1 VEVAVGSPL
10 LPRRV
15 VPVVRLYSPE
25 AVEEI
30 RAAAEAWEREV
41 VPQWLRRLPERME
54 SFTTL
59 SGIEVKRLYTPADL
73 PDFDYMEKLG
83 FPGTYPFTRGIHAT
97 MYRARIWT
105 MRMFSG
111 YGGPEETNKRLRF
124 LIEHGETG
132 LSLAFDYPTLIG
144 IDPDDPMAEGEV
156 GIVGV
161 SVPTL
166 RDMEIIFNGIN
177 MGEVTTN
184 MTINPPAPVLLSFY
198 VATAEKQG
206 VPYERIGGTTQ
217 NDPLK
222 EFIAQ
227 KSYVFPPE
235 PAVKVA
241 MDLIEWSVKHLP
253 KWNPISISG
262 YHIREAGSDAVQ
274 EVAFTIAD
282 GIEYVRQLIARGLDV
297 DEFAPRLSFF
307 WDSHIN
313 FFEEIAKFRAARR
326 MWARIMRE
334 WFGAKKPRSWWMRF
348 HTQTAGVSLTAQQ
361 PWLNI
366 VRTAYEALA
375 AVLGGT
381 QSLHTNSFDEPFRVP
396 SEFAA
401 KIALRTQQI
410 LAYETGVADT
420 IDPCGG
426 SYYVEWLTDEI
437 EERAWRYIDR
447 IERMGGMLE
456 AVKKGYPQREIT
468 ETSYRFQRDVEEGR
482 RFIVGVNI
490 FVEEDI
496 DEVRNVPLLEFDQEE
511 IEERQK
517 RRVREVRSM
526 RNQQRWRR
534 ALDELRRAAER
545 GENIMPYVLNAAKAY
560 ATLGEIM
567 GTLKEVYGVYV
578 EPPIY

>member
-1 VEVAVGSPL
+1 MRCCSVMAK
-10 LPRRV
+10 
-15 VPVVRLYSPE
+15 LYSE
-25 AVEEI
+25 RSLEEI
-30 RAAAEAWEREV
+30 RAKYMEWEEKV
-41 VPQWLRRLPERME
+41 VPEWLKRLPERME
-54 SFTTL
+54 EFTTL
-59 SGIEVKRLYTPADL
+59 SGIPVKRLYTPLDVQSQ
-73 PDFDYMEKLG
+73 DYMEKLG
-83 FPGTYPFTRGIHAT
+83 FPGQYPYTRGIHAT

-111 YGGPEETNKRLRF
+111 FGGPEETNERLKF
-124 LIEHGETG
+124 LIKHGETG

-166 RDMEIIFNGIN
+166 LDMEIIFNGIN
-177 MGEVTTN
+177 LGEVTTN

-198 VATAEKQG
+198 VAVAEKQG
-206 VPYERIGGTTQ
+206 VPYHRIGGTTQ

-241 MDLIEWSVKHLP
+241 MDLVEWSIRNLP

-262 YHIREAGSDAVQ
+262 YHIREAGSTAVQ
-274 EVAFTIAD
+274 ELAFTLAD
-282 GIEYVRQLIARGLDV
+282 GIEYVRQLISRGLDV

-307 WDSHIN
+307 FDSHIN

-326 MWARIMRE
+326 MWAKIMKE
-334 WFGAKKPRSWWMRF
+334 WFGARKARSMWLRF

-361 PWLNI
+361 PWNNI
-366 VRTAYEALA
+366 VRTAIEALA

-381 QSLHTNSFDEPFRVP
+381 QSLHTNGFDEPFRVP
-396 SEFAA
+396 SELAA

-410 LAYETGVADT
+410 IAYETGVADT
-420 IDPCGG
+420 IDPLGG
-426 SYYVEWLTDEI
+426 SYYVEWLTDEM
-437 EERAWRYIDR
+437 EERAWRYIDK
-447 IERMGGMLE
+447 IEKMGGMLE
-456 AVKKGYPQREIT
+456 AVKKGFPQREVT
-468 ETSYRFQRDVEEGR
+468 EASYRFQREVEEGK

-490 FVEEDI
+490 FTEEEEEEI
-496 DEVRNVPLLEFDQEE
+496 RKVPLLEFNQEE

-517 RRVREVRSM
+517 RRIRMVRESRDPV
-526 RNQQRWRR
+526 RWRR
-534 ALDELRRAAER
+534 SLDELRKAAER
-545 GENIMPYVLNAAKAY
+545 GENLMPYILQAVKAK

-567 GTLKEVYGVYV
+567 STLKEVYGVYV

>member
-1 VEVAVGSPL
+1 MANLFDEKAL
-10 LPRRV
+10 KEIAEKYTEWEEKI
-15 VPVVRLYSPE
+15 VPE
-25 AVEEI
+25 
-30 RAAAEAWEREV
+30 
-41 VPQWLRRLPERME
+41 WLSRLPERQKE
-54 SFTTL
+54 FTTL
-59 SGIEVKRLYTPADL
+59 SGIRVKRLYTPLDL
-73 PDFDYMEKLG
+73 KDFDYLSKLG
-83 FPGTYPFTRGIHAT
+83 FPGDYPFTRGIHAT
-97 MYRARIWT
+97 MYRARLWT

-111 YGGPEETNKRLRF
+111 YGGPEETNKRLKF

-132 LSLAFDYPTLIG
+132 LSLAFDYPTLVG
-144 IDPDDPMAEGEV
+144 VDPDDPMAEGEV
-156 GIVGV
+156 GVVGV

-166 RDMEIIFNGIN
+166 LDMEIIFDGID
-177 MGEVTTN
+177 MGSVTTN

-198 VATAEKQG
+198 VAAAEKQG
-206 VPYERIGGTTQ
+206 VPYHKIGGTTQ

-262 YHIREAGSDAVQ
+262 YHIREAGATAVQ
-274 EVAFTIAD
+274 ELAFTLAD

-307 WDSHIN
+307 FAAHIN

-326 MWARIMRE
+326 MWARIMKD
-334 WFGAKKPRSWWMRF
+334 WFGAKKKRSMWMRF
-348 HTQTAGVSLTAQQ
+348 HVQTSGVSLVAQE
-361 PWLNI
+361 PWNNI
-366 VRTAYEALA
+366 VRTAIEALA
-375 AVLGGT
+375 AVLGGA

-410 LAYETGVADT
+410 IAYETGVADVV
-420 IDPCGG
+420 DPLGG

-437 EERAWRYIDR
+437 EEQAWKYIDR

-456 AVKKGYPQREIT
+456 AVKNGYPQREVMDAA
-468 ETSYRFQRDVEEGR
+468 YRFQKEVEEGKR
-482 RFIVGVNI
+482 LIVGVNI
-490 FVEEDI
+490 FRSEDI
-496 DEVRNVPLLEFDQEE
+496 EEIRKVPLLEFDQRE

-517 RRVREVRSM
+517 KRVKMVREM
-526 RNQQRWRR
+526 RNKQKWER
-534 ALDELRRAAER
+534 ALNELRRAAER
-545 GENIMPYVLNAAKAY
+545 GENIMPYVLNAVKAY

-578 EPPIY
+578 EPPEF

>member
-1 VEVAVGSPL
+1 MS
-10 LPRRV
+10 
-15 VPVVRLYSPE
+15 PVVKLFNKN

-30 RAAAEAWEREV
+30 RKTVRKWEEEV
-41 VPQWLRRLPERME
+41 VPLWLQRIPERME
-54 SFTTL
+54 EFTTL
-59 SGIEVKRLYTPADL
+59 SEIPVKRVYTPADIEN
-73 PDFDYMEKLG
+73 FDYMEKLG
-83 FPGTYPFTRGIHAT
+83 LPGLYPFTRGIHAT

-111 YGGPEETNKRLRF
+111 YGGPEETNKRLKF

-144 IDPDDPMAEGEV
+144 LDPDDPMAEGEV

-166 RDMEIIFNGIN
+166 VDMEVIFDGID
-177 MGEVTTN
+177 MGKVTTN

-198 VATAEKQG
+198 VAAAERQG
-206 VPYERIGGTTQ
+206 VPYDKIGGTTQ

-241 MDLIEWSVKHLP
+241 MDLIEWSVRNLP

-282 GIEYVRQLIARGLDV
+282 GIEYVRQLVARGLDV

-313 FFEEIAKFRAARR
+313 FFEEVAKFRAARR
-326 MWARIMRE
+326 MWAKIMKE
-334 WFGAKKPRSWWMRF
+334 WFGAKKPRSMWMRF
-348 HTQTAGVSLTAQQ
+348 HTQTAGCSLTAQQ
-361 PWLNI
+361 PWNNI

-410 LAYETGVADT
+410 LAYETGVADV
-420 IDPCGG
+420 IDPLGG

-456 AVKKGYPQREIT
+456 AVKKGYPQKEVIDA
-468 ETSYRFQRDVEEGR
+468 SYRFQKEVEEGK

-490 FVEEDI
+490 FADKDVEEI
-496 DEVRNVPLLEFDQEE
+496 RKVPLLEFDQEE
-511 IEERQK
+511 IERRQK
-517 RRVREVRSM
+517 ERVRKVRSM
-526 RNQQRWRR
+526 RNEQKWKRS
-534 ALDELRRAAER
+534 LDDLRRAAER
-545 GENIMPYVLNAAKAY
+545 GENLMPYILSAVKAY

-567 GTLKEVYGVYV
+567 NTLKEVYGVYV
-578 EPPIY
+578 EPPLY

>member
-1 VEVAVGSPL
+1 LKRVGRWWSEVGGLFKDDEVKKIE
-10 LPRRV
+10 
-15 VPVVRLYSPE
+15 E
-25 AVEEI
+25 AVK
-30 RAAAEAWEREV
+30 RWEQETL
-41 VPQWLRRLPERME
+41 PQWLQRIPERQE
-54 SFTTL
+54 EFTTL
-59 SGIEVKRLYTPADL
+59 SDIPVKRVYTPSDIK
-73 PDFDYMEKLG
+73 DFDYMERLG
-83 FPGTYPFTRGIHAT
+83 MPGEYPFTRGIHAT
-97 MYRARIWT
+97 MYRARLWT

-111 YGGPEETNKRLRF
+111 YGGPEETNKRLKF

-132 LSLAFDYPTLIG
+132 LSLAFDYPTLVG
-144 IDPDDPMAEGEV
+144 VDPDDPMAEGEV

-161 SVPTL
+161 SVPTIV
-166 RDMEIIFNGIN
+166 DMEIIFDGID
-177 MGEVTTN
+177 MGKVTTN

-198 VATAEKQG
+198 VAVAEKQG
-206 VPYERIGGTTQ
+206 VPYSQIGGTTQ

-241 MDLIEWSVKHLP
+241 MDLIEWSVKNLP
-253 KWNPISISG
+253 QWNPISISG
-262 YHIREAGSDAVQ
+262 YHIREAGSTAVQ
-274 EVAFTIAD
+274 ELAFTLAD
-282 GIEYVRQLIARGLDV
+282 GIEYVRQLKARELDV

-307 WDSHIN
+307 FDAHIN

-326 MWARIMRE
+326 MWAKIMRE
-334 WFGAKKPRSWWMRF
+334 WFGAKKPRSWWLRF

-361 PWLNI
+361 PWNNI
-366 VRTAYEALA
+366 VRTAIEALA

-410 LAYETGVADT
+410 IAYETGAADT
-420 IDPCGG
+420 IDPLAG
-426 SYYVEWLTDEI
+426 SYYVEWLTDEM
-437 EERAWRYIDR
+437 EERAWRYIDK
-447 IERMGGMLE
+447 IEQMGGMLE
-456 AVKKGYPQREIT
+456 AVKKGFPQREVADAA
-468 ETSYRFQRDVEEGR
+468 YKFQKDVEEGR

-490 FVEEDI
+490 FTENEVEDI
-496 DEVRNVPLLEFDQEE
+496 RKVPLLEFDQGE
-511 IEERQK
+511 IERRQK
-517 RRVREVRSM
+517 QRIAQIRASRDTERWKRS
-526 RNQQRWRR
+526 
-534 ALDELRRAAER
+534 LDELRKAAER
-545 GENIMPYVLNAAKAY
+545 GDNIMPYVIQAVKAY

>member
-1 VEVAVGSPL
+1 MVK
-10 LPRRV
+10 
-15 VPVVRLYSPE
+15 LYSPE

-30 RAAAEAWEREV
+30 RSAAEAWEREV
-41 VPQWLRRLPERME
+41 VPQWLKRLPERME
-54 SFTTL
+54 EFTTL
-59 SGIEVKRLYTPADL
+59 SGIPVRRLYTPADL

-83 FPGTYPFTRGIHAT
+83 FPGLYPFTRGIHAT

-111 YGGPEETNKRLRF
+111 YGGPEETNKRLKF

-166 RDMEIIFNGIN
+166 KDMEIIFDGIN

-241 MDLIEWSVKHLP
+241 MDLIEWSVKNLP

-326 MWARIMRE
+326 MWAKIMKE

-456 AVKKGYPQREIT
+456 AVKKGFPQREIT
-468 ETSYRFQRDVEEGR
+468 ETSYKFQRDVEEMR
-482 RFIVGVNI
+482 KFIVGVNI
-490 FVEEDI
+490 FVEEDV
-496 DEVRNVPLLEFDQEE
+496 DEVRNVPLLEFDQQEV
-511 IEERQK
+511 EERQK
-517 RRVREVRSM
+517 RRVKWIRSM

-534 ALDELRRAAER
+534 ALDDLRRAAER

>member
-1 VEVAVGSPL
+1 MGVLRLGSVTRLFSSEALEELYEELKRWEKEV
-10 LPRRV
+10 LPKS
-15 VPVVRLYSPE
+15 L
-25 AVEEI
+25 
-30 RAAAEAWEREV
+30 ERY
-41 VPQWLRRLPERME
+41 PERME
-54 SFTTL
+54 KFTTL
-59 SGIEVKRLYTPADL
+59 SGIELKRIYTPLDL
-73 PDFDYMEKLG
+73 KDYDYMEKLG
-83 FPGTYPFTRGIHAT
+83 LPGMYPFTRGIHAT
-97 MYRARIWT
+97 MYRGRIWT

-111 YGGPEETNKRLRF
+111 YGGPEETNKRLKY

-144 IDPDDPMAEGEV
+144 LDADHPLARGEV
-156 GIVGV
+156 GLVGV
-161 SVPTL
+161 SVSSVL
-166 RDMEIIFNGIN
+166 DMEIIFDGIN
-177 MGEVTTN
+177 LGKVTTN

-198 VATAEKQG
+198 LLVAEKQG
-206 VPYERIGGTTQ
+206 VPYTAVGGTTQ

-241 MDLIEWSVKHLP
+241 MDLIEWSVRNVP

-274 EVAFTIAD
+274 ELAFTIAD
-282 GIEYVRQLIARGLDV
+282 GIEYVRQLKGRGMDV

-307 WDSHIN
+307 FASHIN

-326 MWARIMRE
+326 MWAKIMKE
-334 WFGAKKPRSWWMRF
+334 WFGAKKPRSMWLRF
-348 HTQTAGVSLTAQQ
+348 HTQTSGVSLTAQQ
-361 PWLNI
+361 PWNNVI
-366 VRTAYEALA
+366 RTTIEALA

-381 QSLHTNSFDEPFRVP
+381 QSLHTNALDEPFRVP

-401 KIALRTQQI
+401 KLALRTQQI
-410 LAYETGVADT
+410 LAYEAGVADVV
-420 IDPCGG
+420 DPLGG
-426 SYYVEWLTDEI
+426 SYFIEWLTDEI

-456 AVKKGYPQREIT
+456 AVKRGYPQREIT
-468 ETSYRFQRDVEEGR
+468 ETAYRFQREVEEGK

-496 DEVRNVPLLEFDQEE
+496 EDIRRVPLLDFDQKEV
-511 IEERQK
+511 EERQIK
-517 RRVREVRSM
+517 RLQWLRSHRDNEKVKTRLM
-526 RNQQRWRR
+526 
-534 ALDELRRAAER
+534 ELERAARR
-545 GENIMPYVLNAAKAY
+545 GENILPYVLEAARAK

-567 GTLKEVYGVYV
+567 DTLKEVYGEYV
-578 EPPIY
+578 EPPIF

>member
-1 VEVAVGSPL
+1 MVKL
-10 LPRRV
+10 FNK
-15 VPVVRLYSPE
+15 E

-30 RAAAEAWEREV
+30 RKAIRKWENEV
-41 VPQWLRRLPERME
+41 VPLWLRRIPERME
-54 SFTTL
+54 EFTTL
-59 SGIEVKRLYTPADL
+59 SEIPVKRVYTPADIE
-73 PDFDYMEKLG
+73 DFDHTEKLG
-83 FPGTYPFTRGIHAT
+83 LPGTYPYTRGIHAT
-97 MYRARIWT
+97 MYRARVWT

-111 YGGPEETNKRLRF
+111 YGGPEETNKRLKF

-144 IDPDDPMAEGEV
+144 LDPDDPMAEGEV

-161 SVPTL
+161 SVPSIV
-166 RDMEIIFNGIN
+166 DMEIIFDKIN
-177 MGEVTTN
+177 MGKVTTN
-184 MTINPPAPVLLSFY
+184 MTINPPAPILLSFY
-198 VATAEKQG
+198 VAVAEKQG
-206 VPYERIGGTTQ
+206 VPYDKIGGTTQ

-235 PAVKVA
+235 PAVKIG
-241 MDLIEWSVKHLP
+241 MDLIEWSVKNIP

-274 EVAFTIAD
+274 EIAFTIAD

-297 DEFAPRLSFF
+297 DVFAPRLSFF

-313 FFEEIAKFRAARR
+313 FFEEVAKFRAARR
-326 MWARIMRE
+326 MWAKIMRE
-334 WFGAKKPRSWWMRF
+334 WFGAKKSRSMWMRF
-348 HTQTAGVSLTAQQ
+348 HTQTAGCSLTAQQ
-361 PWLNI
+361 PWNNI

-410 LAYETGVADT
+410 LAYETGVADV
-420 IDPCGG
+420 IDPLGG

-437 EERAWRYIDR
+437 EERAWKYIDR

-456 AVKKGYPQREIT
+456 AVKKGYPQKEVID
-468 ETSYRFQRDVEEGR
+468 TSYRFQKEVEENK

-490 FVEEDI
+490 FADKDVEEI
-496 DEVRNVPLLEFDQEE
+496 RKVPLLEFRQEE
-511 IEERQK
+511 IERRQK
-517 RRVREVRSM
+517 ERIRKVRAM
-526 RNQQRWRR
+526 RNEQHWKR
-534 ALDELRRAAER
+534 ALDKLRRSAER
-545 GENIMPYVLNAAKAY
+545 GENVMPYILNAVKAY

-567 GTLKEVYGVYV
+567 NTLKEVYGVYV
-578 EPPIY
+578 EPPLY

>member
-1 VEVAVGSPL
+1 MSSL
-10 LPRRV
+10 FNDDSLKR
-15 VPVVRLYSPE
+15 
-25 AVEEI
+25 I
-30 RAAAEAWEREV
+30 AEAYEKYEKEL
-41 VPQWLRRLPERME
+41 VPEWLKKLPERME
-54 SFTTL
+54 EFNTL
-59 SGIEVKRLYTPADL
+59 SWIPVKRIYTPLDIK
-73 PDFDYMEKLG
+73 DYDYMEKLG
-83 FPGTYPFTRGIHAT
+83 FPGEYPFTRGIHAT
-97 MYRARIWT
+97 MYRARLWT

-111 YGGPEETNKRLRF
+111 FGGPEETNKRLLF
-124 LIEHGETG
+124 LIKHGETG

-161 SVPTL
+161 SVPTIL
-166 RDMEIIFNGIN
+166 DMDIIFRNID
-177 MGEVTTN
+177 MSAVTTN

-198 VATAEKQG
+198 VAVAESKG
-206 VPYERIGGTTQ
+206 VPRYKIGGTTQ

-241 MDLIEWSVKHLP
+241 MDLIEWSIKNIP

-262 YHIREAGSDAVQ
+262 YHIREAGSTAVQ
-274 EVAFTIAD
+274 ELAFTIAD
-282 GIEYVRQLIARGLDV
+282 GIEYVRQLTARGLDV

-326 MWARIMRE
+326 MWAKIMRD
-334 WFGAKKPRSWWMRF
+334 WFGAKKKRSLWMRF
-348 HTQTAGVSLTAQQ
+348 HTQTAGVSLMAQQ
-361 PWLNI
+361 PWINI
-366 VRTAYEALA
+366 VRTAIEALA

-410 LAYETGVADT
+410 IAYETGVVDT

-426 SYYVEWLTDEI
+426 SYFVEWLTDEI
-437 EERAWRYIDR
+437 EERAWKYIDR

-456 AVKKGYPQREIT
+456 AVKKGFPQREIA
-468 ETSYRFQRDVEEGR
+468 EASYRFQQEVDARKRV
-482 RFIVGVNI
+482 IVGVNM
-490 FVEEDI
+490 FVEEEEEDI
-496 DEVRNVPLLEFDQEE
+496 RKVPLLEFNQEE

-517 RRVREVRSM
+517 QRVKRIRSE
-526 RNQQRWRR
+526 RDRARWNT
-534 ALDELRRAAER
+534 ALSNLKRAASR
-545 GENIMPYVLNAAKAY
+545 GENIMPYVLEAVKAKA
-560 ATLGEIM
+560 TIGEIM
-567 GTLKEVYGVYV
+567 SALKEVYGVYV

>member
-1 VEVAVGSPL
+1 MPSLYDKKSLKEIKESLDRWEKDV
-10 LPRRV
+10 LPV
-15 VPVVRLYSPE
+15 WTNQTP
-25 AVEEI
+25 
-30 RAAAEAWEREV
+30 EREK
-41 VPQWLRRLPERME
+41 E
-54 SFTTL
+54 FTTL
-59 SGIEVKRLYTPADL
+59 SDILIKELYTPIDL
-73 PDFDYMEKLG
+73 ENFDYNEKLG
-83 FPGTYPFTRGIHAT
+83 FPGVYPYTRGIHAT
-97 MYRARIWT
+97 MYRARLWT

-111 YGGPEETNKRLRF
+111 FGGPEETNKRLKF

-144 IDPDDPMAEGEV
+144 IDPDDSMAKGEV

-161 SVPTL
+161 SVPTIE
-166 RDMEIIFNGIN
+166 DMKIIFNGIN

-198 VATAEKQG
+198 VATAEEQG
-206 VPYERIGGTTQ
+206 VNYNKIGGTTQ

-235 PAVKVA
+235 PAVRVS
-241 MDLIEWSVKHLP
+241 MDLIEWSVKNLP

-262 YHIREAGSDAVQ
+262 YHIREAGSTAVQ
-274 EVAFTIAD
+274 ELAFTIAD
-282 GIEYVRQLIARGLDV
+282 GIEYVRQLKARGLDV
-297 DEFAPRLSFF
+297 DDFAPRLSFF

-326 MWARIMRE
+326 MWAKIMKE
-334 WFGAKKPRSWWMRF
+334 WFNAKKPRSMWMRF

-361 PWLNI
+361 PWNNI
-366 VRTAYEALA
+366 IRTTIEAMA

-410 LAYETGVADT
+410 IAYESGITDT
-420 IDPCGG
+420 IDPLAG
-426 SYYVEWLTDEI
+426 SYYVEWLTDEV
-437 EERAWRYIDR
+437 EKRAWDYIDR
-447 IERMGGMLE
+447 IEKLGGMLE
-456 AVKKGYPQREIT
+456 AVKKGYPQRELT
-468 ETSYRFQRDVEEGR
+468 EASYNYQKYVEDKKKY
-482 RFIVGVNI
+482 IVGVNI
-490 FVEEDI
+490 FEDNQI
-496 DEVRNVPLLEFDQEE
+496 DEIRNVPLLEYDQES
-511 IEERQK
+511 IEKRQK
-517 RRVREVRSM
+517 ERLSKIRSN
-526 RNQQRWRR
+526 RNKEFWERS
-534 ALDELRRAAER
+534 LDELRKAAEKN
-545 GENIMPYVLNAAKAY
+545 ENVMPYILQAAKAR

-567 GTLKEVYGVYV
+567 NTLKEVFGTYV

>member
-1 VEVAVGSPL
+1 MVK
-10 LPRRV
+10 
-15 VPVVRLYSPE
+15 LYSPE

-30 RAAAEAWEREV
+30 RSAAERWEREV
-41 VPQWLRRLPERME
+41 VPQWLKRLPERME
-54 SFTTL
+54 RFTTL
-59 SGIEVKRLYTPADL
+59 SDIEVRRLYTPADL
-73 PDFDYMEKLG
+73 ADFDYMEKLG
-83 FPGTYPFTRGIHAT
+83 FPGMYPFTRGIHAT

-111 YGGPEETNKRLRF
+111 YGGPEETNKRLKF

-166 RDMEIIFNGIN
+166 RDMEIIFDGIN

-206 VPYERIGGTTQ
+206 VPYTRIGGTTQ

-241 MDLIEWSVKHLP
+241 MDLIEWSVRNLP

-456 AVKKGYPQREIT
+456 AVKKGFPQREIT
-468 ETSYRFQRDVEEGR
+468 ETSYKFQRDVEEGR
-482 RFIVGVNI
+482 KFIVGVNI
-490 FVEEDI
+490 FVEEDV

-511 IEERQK
+511 VEERQK
-517 RRVREVRSM
+517 RRVRWVRES

-534 ALDELRRAAER
+534 ALDNLRRAA
-545 GENIMPYVLNAAKAY
+545 
-560 ATLGEIM
+560 
-567 GTLKEVYGVYV
+567 
-578 EPPIY
+578 

>member
-1 VEVAVGSPL
+1 MA
-10 LPRRV
+10 
-15 VPVVRLYSPE
+15 RLYCRE
-25 AVEEI
+25 AVEEVASAL
-30 RAAAEAWEREV
+30 REWEEKV
-41 VPQWLRRLPERME
+41 VPQWLSRLPERME
-54 SFTTL
+54 EFTTL
-59 SGIEVKRLYTPADL
+59 SGIRVGRVYTPADL
-73 PDFDYMEKLG
+73 RNWDYMEKLG
-83 FPGTYPFTRGIHAT
+83 LPGLYPFTRGIHAT

-111 YGGPEETNKRLRF
+111 YGGPEETNKRLKF

-166 RDMEIIFNGIN
+166 ADMEVIFDGIN
-177 MGEVTTN
+177 LGEVTTN

-198 VATAEKQG
+198 VAVAEKQG
-206 VPYERIGGTTQ
+206 VPYSRIGGTTQ

-241 MDLIEWSVKHLP
+241 MDVIEWSIKNIP

-262 YHIREAGSDAVQ
+262 YHIREAGSTAVQ
-274 EVAFTIAD
+274 ELAFTIAD

-307 WDSHIN
+307 FDSHIN

-326 MWARIMRE
+326 MWAKIMRD
-334 WFGAKKPRSWWMRF
+334 WFGAKKPRSMWLRF

-361 PWLNI
+361 PWNNI
-366 VRTAYEALA
+366 VRTAIEALA

-410 LAYETGVADT
+410 IAYETGVADVV
-420 IDPCGG
+420 DPLGG
-426 SYYVEWLTDEI
+426 SYYVEWLTDEM

-456 AVKKGYPQREIT
+456 AVKKGFPQREVT
-468 ETSYRFQRDVEEGR
+468 EASYRFQKDVEEGR
-482 RFIVGVNI
+482 KFIVGVNI
-490 FVEEDI
+490 FREEDV

-517 RRVREVRSM
+517 RRVKWVRST
-526 RNQQRWRR
+526 RNQERWRR

-545 GENIMPYVLNAAKAY
+545 GDNIMPYVLNAAKAY

>member
-1 VEVAVGSPL
+1 MPHLFNKDEVE
-10 LPRRV
+10 
-15 VPVVRLYSPE
+15 RLKKE
-25 AVEEI
+25 VD
-30 RAAAEAWEREV
+30 RWEREV
-41 VPQWLRRLPERME
+41 VPQWLKRLPERMDE
-54 SFTTL
+54 FTTL
-59 SGIEVKRLYTPADL
+59 SGIPVKRVYTPADIE
-73 PDFDYMEKLG
+73 DFDYMEKLG
-83 FPGTYPFTRGIHAT
+83 LPGTYPFTRGIHAT
-97 MYRARIWT
+97 MYRARLWT

-111 YGGPEETNKRLRF
+111 FGGPEETNERLKF
-124 LIEHGETG
+124 LIRHGETG

-144 IDPDDPMAEGEV
+144 IDPDDPLAEGEV

-166 RDMEIIFNGIN
+166 KDMEIIFDGID
-177 MGEVTTN
+177 MGAVTTN

-241 MDLIEWSVKHLP
+241 MDLIEWSVKNLP

-262 YHIREAGSDAVQ
+262 YHIREAGATAVQ
-274 EVAFTIAD
+274 ELAFTLAD
-282 GIEYVRQLIARGLDV
+282 GIEYVRQLINRGLDV

-307 WDSHIN
+307 FDSHIN

-326 MWARIMRE
+326 MWAKIMKE
-334 WFGAKKPRSWWMRF
+334 WFGAKKRRSMWLRF

-361 PWLNI
+361 PYNNI
-366 VRTAYEALA
+366 VRTAIEALA

-410 LAYETGVADT
+410 IAYETGVADT
-420 IDPCGG
+420 IDPLAG
-426 SYYVEWLTDEI
+426 SYFVEWLTDEM
-437 EERAWRYIDR
+437 EERAWRYIER

-456 AVKKGYPQREIT
+456 AVKKGFPQREIT
-468 ETSYRFQRDVEEGR
+468 EASYQFQKDVEEGR
-482 RFIVGVNI
+482 KFIVGVNI
-490 FVEEDI
+490 FVEEEE

-517 RRVREVRSM
+517 RRVKKVRSM
-526 RNQQRWRR
+526 RNKERWER
-534 ALDELRRAAER
+534 ALNNLRRAAER
-545 GENIMPYVLNAAKAY
+545 GENIMPYVLEAAKAY

>member
-1 VEVAVGSPL
+1 MGEL
-10 LPRRV
+10 FNDD
-15 VPVVRLYSPE
+15 
-25 AVEEI
+25 EI
-30 RAAAEAWEREV
+30 RRIEEAAKRWERETL
-41 VPQWLRRLPERME
+41 PQWLQRLPERQE
-54 SFTTL
+54 EFTTL
-59 SGIEVKRLYTPADL
+59 SDIPVRRVYTPADL
-73 PDFDYMEKLG
+73 KGFEYFEKLG
-83 FPGTYPFTRGIHAT
+83 MPGEYPFTRGVHAT
-97 MYRARIWT
+97 MYRARLWT

-111 YGGPEETNKRLRF
+111 YGGPEETNKRLKF

-132 LSLAFDYPTLIG
+132 LSLAFDYPTLVG
-144 IDPDDPMAEGEV
+144 VDPDDPMAEGEV

-161 SVPTL
+161 SVPTVV
-166 RDMEIIFNGIN
+166 DMGIIFDGID
-177 MGEVTTN
+177 MSRVTTN

-198 VATAEKQG
+198 VAVAEGQG
-206 VPYERIGGTTQ
+206 VPYAQIGGTTQ

-235 PAVKVA
+235 PAVKVS
-241 MDLIEWSVKHLP
+241 MDLIEWSVKNIP
-253 KWNPISISG
+253 QWNPISISG
-262 YHIREAGSDAVQ
+262 YHIREAGATAVQ
-274 EVAFTIAD
+274 ELAFTLAD
-282 GIEYVRQLIARGLDV
+282 GIEYVRQLKNRGLDV

-307 WDSHIN
+307 FDAHIN

-326 MWARIMRE
+326 MWAKIMRE
-334 WFGAKKPRSWWMRF
+334 WFGAKKPRSWWLRF

-361 PWLNI
+361 PWNNI
-366 VRTAYEALA
+366 VRTAIEALA

-410 LAYETGVADT
+410 IAYETGSADT
-420 IDPCGG
+420 IDPLAG
-426 SYYVEWLTDEI
+426 SYYVEWLTDEM

-456 AVKKGYPQREIT
+456 AVKKGFPQREVADAA
-468 ETSYRFQRDVEEGR
+468 YKFQKDVEEGR

-490 FVEEDI
+490 FAENEVED
-496 DEVRNVPLLEFDQEE
+496 VRKVPLLEFDQQE
-511 IEERQK
+511 IERRQRERVAK
-517 RRVREVRSM
+517 VRSS
-526 RNQQRWRR
+526 RDKERWSRS
-534 ALDELRRAAER
+534 LEELRGAAER
-545 GENIMPYVLNAAKAY
+545 GDNIMPYVLQAAKAK

-567 GTLKEVYGVYV
+567 GVLKEVYGVYV

>member
-1 VEVAVGSPL
+1 MSSL
-10 LPRRV
+10 FNDNSLKR
-15 VPVVRLYSPE
+15 
-25 AVEEI
+25 I
-30 RAAAEAWEREV
+30 AEAYEKYEKEL
-41 VPQWLRRLPERME
+41 VPEWLKKLPERME
-54 SFTTL
+54 EFNTL
-59 SGIEVKRLYTPADL
+59 SWIPVKRIYTPLDIK
-73 PDFDYMEKLG
+73 DHDYMEKLG
-83 FPGTYPFTRGIHAT
+83 FPGEYPFTRGIHAT
-97 MYRARIWT
+97 MYRARLWT

-111 YGGPEETNKRLRF
+111 FGGPEETNKRLLF
-124 LIEHGETG
+124 LIKHGETG

-161 SVPTL
+161 SVPTIL
-166 RDMEIIFNGIN
+166 DMDIIFRNID
-177 MGEVTTN
+177 MSAVTTN

-198 VATAEKQG
+198 VAVAESKG
-206 VPYERIGGTTQ
+206 VPRHKIGGTTQ

-241 MDLIEWSVKHLP
+241 MDLIEWSIKNIP

-262 YHIREAGSDAVQ
+262 YHIREAGSTAVQ
-274 EVAFTIAD
+274 ELAFTIAD
-282 GIEYVRQLIARGLDV
+282 GIEYVRQLTARGLDV

-326 MWARIMRE
+326 MWAKIMRD
-334 WFGAKKPRSWWMRF
+334 WFGARKKRSLWMRF
-348 HTQTAGVSLTAQQ
+348 HTQTAGVSLMAQQ
-361 PWLNI
+361 PWINI
-366 VRTAYEALA
+366 VRTAIEALA

-410 LAYETGVADT
+410 IAYETGVVDT

-426 SYYVEWLTDEI
+426 SYFVEWLTDEI
-437 EERAWRYIDR
+437 EERAWKYIDR

-456 AVKKGYPQREIT
+456 AVKKGFPQREIA
-468 ETSYRFQRDVEEGR
+468 EASYRFQQEVDARKRV
-482 RFIVGVNI
+482 IVGVNM
-490 FVEEDI
+490 FVEEEEEDI
-496 DEVRNVPLLEFDQEE
+496 RKVPLLEFNQEE

-517 RRVREVRSM
+517 QRVKRIRSE
-526 RNQQRWRR
+526 RDRARWNT
-534 ALDELRRAAER
+534 ALSNLKRAASR
-545 GENIMPYVLNAAKAY
+545 GENIMPYVLEAVKAKA
-560 ATLGEIM
+560 TIGEIM
-567 GTLKEVYGVYV
+567 SALKEVYGVYV

>member
-1 VEVAVGSPL
+1 MGCAMGNLYDKNSLKEIKGSL
-10 LPRRV
+10 EKWQNDILPKWLQQ
-15 VPVVRLYSPE
+15 VP
-25 AVEEI
+25 
-30 RAAAEAWEREV
+30 EREK
-41 VPQWLRRLPERME
+41 E
-54 SFTTL
+54 FTNL
-59 SGIEVKRLYTPADL
+59 SNIQIKNLYTPLDIE
-73 PDFDYMEKLG
+73 DFDYNTKLG

-97 MYRARIWT
+97 MYRARLWT

-111 YGGPEETNKRLRF
+111 FGGPEETNNRLKF

-161 SVPTL
+161 SVPSIE
-166 RDMEIIFNGIN
+166 DMRIVFDGIN

-198 VATAEKQG
+198 VGVAEMQG
-206 VPYERIGGTTQ
+206 VPYNKIGGTTQ

-235 PAVKVA
+235 PAVRVS
-241 MDLIEWSVKHLP
+241 MDLIEWSVKNLP
-253 KWNPISISG
+253 KWNPISVSG
-262 YHIREAGSDAVQ
+262 YHIREAGSTAVQ
-274 EVAFTIAD
+274 ELAFTIAD
-282 GIEYVRQLIARGLDV
+282 GIEYVRQLISRGLDV
-297 DEFAPRLSFF
+297 DEFAPRISFF

-326 MWARIMRE
+326 MWAKIMKE
-334 WFGAKKPRSWWMRF
+334 WFHAKKERSMWMRF

-361 PWLNI
+361 PWNNI
-366 VRTAYEALA
+366 IRTAIEAMA

-410 LAYETGVADT
+410 IAYESGIADT
-420 IDPCGG
+420 IDPLAG
-426 SYYVEWLTDEI
+426 SYYVEWLTDQI
-437 EERAWRYIDR
+437 EEQAWKYIDK
-447 IERMGGMLE
+447 IEKLGGMLE
-456 AVKKGYPQREIT
+456 AVKKGFPQREVT
-468 ETSYRFQRDVEEGR
+468 EASYNYQKQVDEKKKY
-482 RFIVGVNI
+482 IVGVNI
-490 FVEEDI
+490 FEENEV
-496 DEVRNVPLLEFDQEE
+496 DEIRNVPLLEFDQAE
-511 IEERQK
+511 IEKRQK
-517 RRVREVRSM
+517 ARISKIKSERNKELWERSL
-526 RNQQRWRR
+526 N
-534 ALDELRRAAER
+534 ELRKAAE
-545 GENIMPYVLNAAKAY
+545 GDVNLMPYILQAAKAK

-567 GTLKEVYGVYV
+567 NTLKEVFGSYV